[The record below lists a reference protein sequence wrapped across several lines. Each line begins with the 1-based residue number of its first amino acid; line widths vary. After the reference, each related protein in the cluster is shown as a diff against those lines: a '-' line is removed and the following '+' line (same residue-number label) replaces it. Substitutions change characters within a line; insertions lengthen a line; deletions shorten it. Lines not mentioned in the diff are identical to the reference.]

1 MPFGQLVNRGMDEE
15 LSAAP
20 EPSTWVMLSLG
31 FAGLGYAAAR
41 RGKKERK
48 APSEP
53 IERSAR
59 IAIQR
64 PPSGG
69 LSCVCAIRGGRIYS
83 GDVATCALSDASKY
97 RSTD

>member
-31 FAGLGYAAAR
+31 FAGLGYAAVH

-48 APSEP
+48 A
-53 IERSAR
+53 
-59 IAIQR
+59 
-64 PPSGG
+64 
-69 LSCVCAIRGGRIYS
+69 LTV
-83 GDVATCALSDASKY
+83 
-97 RSTD
+97 

>member
-31 FAGLGYAAAR
+31 FAGLGYAAVR

-48 APSEP
+48 A
-53 IERSAR
+53 
-59 IAIQR
+59 
-64 PPSGG
+64 
-69 LSCVCAIRGGRIYS
+69 LTV
-83 GDVATCALSDASKY
+83 
-97 RSTD
+97 